1 MKLNAITSV
10 AIVVLALWMVFHIG
24 GITWTPVRLAGAA
37 VAAVGMVLLLIARI
51 QLGRSFAVTAQARQL
66 VTTGLYS
73 RIRNPIYL
81 FSALF
86 VAGVIVAA
94 GRPMLLLILLVL
106 VPVQIMRARREEQV
120 LGAAFGEK
128 YARYKAQTWF

>member
-24 GITWTPVRLAGAA
+24 GITWTPVRFAGAV

-86 VAGVIVAA
+86 VAGVIVGA

-120 LGAAFGEK
+120 LGAAFGEQ